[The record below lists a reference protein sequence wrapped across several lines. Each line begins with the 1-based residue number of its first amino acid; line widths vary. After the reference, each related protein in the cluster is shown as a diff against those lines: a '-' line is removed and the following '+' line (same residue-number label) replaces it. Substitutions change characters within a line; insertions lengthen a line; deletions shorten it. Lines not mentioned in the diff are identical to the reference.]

1 MPGPLRD
8 EKLPRH
14 VGVIMDGNGRWA
26 EMRGLPRFEGHR
38 RGAERAREI
47 IKASN
52 ALGIEFLTLY
62 IFSLENWQRPPG
74 EVTMLM
80 RLLER
85 YLGNELQELLRDG
98 IRFRAVGELWR
109 LPDNIQSLLMRAER
123 DTVANTGLTLVA
135 SLSYGGRNEIVR
147 AARKAVAAGMK
158 PEDLTEESFA
168 DLLDTAGIPDPD
180 LVIRT
185 SGEMRLSNFL
195 TWQTAYSELYFTPVH
210 WPDFTA
216 EEFKRALQSYM
227 ARDRRFGAVQ
237 AKKS

>member
-38 RGAERAREI
+38 RGAERAREV

-52 ALGIEFLTLY
+52 SLGIEYLTLY

-98 IRFRAVGELWR
+98 IRFRAAGELWR
-109 LPDNIQSLLMRAER
+109 LPDNIQSLLMRAEQ
-123 DTVANTGLTLVA
+123 DTVSNTGLTLVA

-216 EEFKRALQSYM
+216 EEFERALTSYT
-227 ARDRRFGAVQ
+227 ARDRRFGAV
-237 AKKS
+237 KKS